1 MRRHHTGNKFYRGHI
16 ALEASRQSYPDICY
30 GMLVVDGDH
39 RQALVVPNVA
49 AKRLKVSDHQVDLVF
64 INQMRQLFQ
73 AAYSARRL
81 DQVAGQRSLITHAII
96 YVSEAQAKN
105 FSDSE
110 ALTQVAQPAVKRHY
124 LQLVSLLLQVSDDFP
139 GARGVARAFT
149 VHTIENVGHVM
160 RESISFRCTRGGAGI
175 RPQPGRTWRACGP
188 SKSGRAI
195 PC

>member
-16 ALEASRQSYPDICY
+16 ALEASRQGYPGIRD
-30 GMLVVDGDH
+30 GVLVVDSNY
-39 RQALVVPNVA
+39 RQALAMPNVA
-49 AKRLKVSDHQVDLVF
+49 AKGLKVSDHQLNLVF

-81 DQVAGQRSLITHAII
+81 DQVAGQRSLITYAII
-96 YVSEAQAKN
+96 YVSETQAKN

-110 ALTQVAQPAVKRHY
+110 ALTQIAQPAVKRHY
-124 LQLVSLLLQVSDDFP
+124 VQLVSLLLQVSDDFP

-149 VHTIENVGHVM
+149 AHTIENVGHVM
-160 RESISFRCTRGGAGI
+160 RESISFRCRRGGAGI
-175 RPQPGRTWRACGP
+175 RPPPRRTLRGCRP